1 MKPETPQLWF
11 MLLGDV
17 KGKEED
23 FCRYIIGKRKPRESM
38 GLLLTGIGALVAH
51 GVEKADALNAF
62 LAIVFTNKIS
72 FQKFPALETM
82 G

>member
-1 MKPETPQLWF
+1 M
-11 MLLGDV
+11 D
-17 KGKEED
+17 
-23 FCRYIIGKRKPRESM
+23 
-38 GLLLTGIGALVAH
+38 LLLTGVGALVAH

-72 FQKFPALETM
+72 FQKYPALETM